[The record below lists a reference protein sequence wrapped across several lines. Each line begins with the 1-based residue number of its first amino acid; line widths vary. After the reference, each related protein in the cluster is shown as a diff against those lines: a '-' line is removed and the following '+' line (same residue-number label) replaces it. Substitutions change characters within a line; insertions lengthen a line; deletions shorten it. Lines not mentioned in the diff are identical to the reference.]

1 MVNGQTKKM
10 KLFKNGQV
18 RVRIAPS
25 PTGLLHIGTARTA
38 LFNYLFSKKNDGV
51 FILRIEDTDKA
62 RSKEKFER
70 NVIDNLK
77 GLGIQPDEGPEAG
90 GDYGPYRQSERTEI
104 YRKYLNK
111 LLEEGK
117 AYYCFCSSEELKAEK
132 EYQISIGEASHYS
145 GRCASLSKEV
155 IEKNLQ
161 KKKPYVIRFR
171 TPPKKVKFGDLI
183 RGGIEFD
190 ASLMGDMVIAKNS
203 AEPLYN
209 FACAVDD
216 FEMKISHVIRGEDH
230 LTNTPKQILIQE
242 TLGFPRPEYVHLPL
256 ILAPD
261 RTKLSKRHGAVAVS
275 EYKAQGYLP
284 EALVNFIA
292 FLGWNPGTEREIFS
306 LSSLVKEFSLERV
319 QKGGAV
325 FNIKR
330 LKFLNKFYI
339 RQKSPE
345 KLAEL
350 CLPYLIREGLIT
362 PQLEERQYP
371 PAYGGKEIVP
381 NYKVSDTGEAIGAAA
396 IQNIVSIYQ
405 ERLER
410 LSDITELTDF
420 FFKESLDYEK
430 DLLKWKDMTDKELNL
445 SLDLLEKLLYKIDE
459 KEFSKEKLSDV
470 LVKEAEKL
478 GHKLNKVGD
487 RGVLLWPFRV
497 ALTGK
502 RFSASPFEIGEIMGK
517 KRTLKRIK
525 QAKAKLL

>member
-1 MVNGQTKKM
+1 MVDGQTQKM

-18 RVRIAPS
+18 RTRIAPS
-25 PTGLLHIGTARTA
+25 PTGLLHIGTARVA
-38 LFNYLFSKKNDGV
+38 LFNYLFSKKHDGI
-51 FILRIEDTDKA
+51 FILRVEDTDKE

-77 GLGIQPDEGPEAG
+77 GLGIQPDEGPEVG
-90 GDYGPYRQSERTEI
+90 GDYGPYRQSERTEL
-104 YRKYLNK
+104 YRKHLAK
-111 LLEEGK
+111 LLEEDK
-117 AYYCFCSSEELKAEK
+117 AYYCFCSPDELKAEK
-132 EYQISIGEASHYS
+132 EYQISIGEAPHYS
-145 GRCASLSKEV
+145 GRCSGLSREIV
-155 IEKNLQ
+155 AENMRN
-161 KKKPYVIRFR
+161 KKPCVIRFR
-171 TPPKKVKFGDLI
+171 VPTKKVKFEDLI
-183 RGGIEFD
+183 RGEVEFD
-190 ASLMGDMVIAKNS
+190 ASLTGDIVIAKS
-203 AEPLYN
+203 LEEPLYN
-209 FACAVDD
+209 FACTVDD

-230 LTNTPKQILIQE
+230 LANTPKQILLQE
-242 TLGFPRPEYVHLPL
+242 ALDFPRPEYAHLPL

-275 EYKAQGYLP
+275 EYKARGYLP

-306 LSSLVKEFSLERV
+306 MSSLVKEFSLERV

-350 CLPYLIREGLIT
+350 CLPYFIKEGLIT
-362 PQLEERQYP
+362 PQLEEKQYP
-371 PAYGGKEIVP
+371 PAYGGKEIVQR
-381 NYKVSDTGEAIGAAA
+381 YRITDTGESIGAAI
-396 IQNIVSIYQ
+396 IQSIAGIYQ
-405 ERLER
+405 ERMEK
-410 LSDITELTDF
+410 LSDVTELTDF
-420 FFKESLDYEK
+420 FFKKDLDYEK
-430 DLLKWKDMTDKELNL
+430 DLLRWKDMTDKELGL

-459 KEFSKEKLSDV
+459 KEFKKDRLNEV
-470 LVKEAEKL
+470 LMKEAEKL
-478 GHKLNKVGD
+478 GRRLKKVGD

-502 RFSASPFEIGEIMGK
+502 KFSASPFEIGEILGK
-517 KRTLKRIK
+517 KKTLERIK